1 MPNQPIIRLITF
13 VSRFEHYEHE
23 FVINSYLILITSV
36 VNYDVMSANLE
47 WKILPP
53 VPYGPRHGD
62 QNTTLTSLF
71 YKNIY

>member
-53 VPYGPRHGD
+53 VPY
-62 QNTTLTSLF
+62 
-71 YKNIY
+71 